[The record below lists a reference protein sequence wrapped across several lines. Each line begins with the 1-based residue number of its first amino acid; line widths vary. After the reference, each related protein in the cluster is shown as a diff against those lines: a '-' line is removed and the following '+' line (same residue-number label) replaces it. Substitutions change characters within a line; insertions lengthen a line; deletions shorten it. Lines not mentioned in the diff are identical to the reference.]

1 MRTKRAAEYNVYPNT
16 SDTVNTCHSIYLFKS
31 LQMIT
36 ERQYAGMLIQL
47 NAIYE
52 QLKSAKAMHLGL
64 LAI

>member
-16 SDTVNTCHSIYLFKS
+16 SDTVNTCYSIYLFKS

-36 ERQYAGMLIQL
+36 ERYAGMLIQL